1 MGSLPFGQWVLITDA
16 RHQVSESRHPC
27 PCFLCIGC
35 HQVQR
40 IHVVAMV
47 NGETASGVEVPVS
60 VPMEDITPSTFG
72 NLVKRVN
79 RDWEKEHSDQAMS
92 ESVHQYINTHLQ
104 AQSTLKWL
112 TSWKAN
118 CNYNKCKIILSVR
131 FARWL
136 QGEGDVEMCRL
147 QWRYQILS
155 MKVNKYLDRHKPE
168 SYFLLPNFSLLC
180 WRQYKC
186 VMNLIAF
193 PSHTHCRFL
202 SVSLLYT
209 SGRTSL
215 SKSYPRLIRGSVI
228 TLHLFINLIL
238 EWHLKYHTSW

>member
-136 QGEGDVEMCRL
+136 QKGRRWCRNVSSAMKISDSINEGK
-147 QWRYQILS
+147 QIFGQTQTGILFS
-155 MKVNKYLDRHKPE
+155 PAQ
-168 SYFLLPNFSLLC
+168 FFTPLL
-180 WRQYKC
+180 KT
-186 VMNLIAF
+186 I
-193 PSHTHCRFL
+193 
-202 SVSLLYT
+202 
-209 SGRTSL
+209 
-215 SKSYPRLIRGSVI
+215 
-228 TLHLFINLIL
+228 
-238 EWHLKYHTSW
+238 